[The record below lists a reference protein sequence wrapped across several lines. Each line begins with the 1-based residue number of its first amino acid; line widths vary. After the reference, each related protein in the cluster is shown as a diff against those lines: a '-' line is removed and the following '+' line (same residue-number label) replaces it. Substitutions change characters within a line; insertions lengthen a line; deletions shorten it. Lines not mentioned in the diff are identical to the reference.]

1 MRCRLRGGIDS
12 EALLAAVGGALE
24 VERENVGKTFRAKHL
39 LVEKPGLV
47 NQLTPIAKRVG

>member
-24 VERENVGKTFRAKHL
+24 VEHENVGKTFRAS
-39 LVEKPGLV
+39 LVGKTWSG
-47 NQLTPIAKRVG
+47 